1 MCNADGGD
9 CMPRVIK
16 HPEVRRAE
24 ILNEALRIFLERGYD
39 NASLNDVIVEAG
51 LSKGMFYHHFESKEA
66 LLVALFDRM
75 SEEAYEALSPI
86 LADDGLDPLKRLQS
100 VLNRSAELRLEQA
113 QATRAVLAALYK
125 PESAQLYDGMSR
137 AWMARLMPVLASI
150 IEQGVAAGTFETFD
164 PDGVAQMILE
174 QATGTKEL
182 ITQGLDARSAEER
195 DACAKRLE
203 TRLRLHGVVLSRAL
217 GLKDGSLT
225 VGKPEFAQR
234 FLELLN
240 PRTGKKGG
248 RKKRASKAKSRR

>member
-125 PESAQLYDGMSR
+125 PESAQLYDGM
-137 AWMARLMPVLASI
+137 
-150 IEQGVAAGTFETFD
+150 
-164 PDGVAQMILE
+164 
-174 QATGTKEL
+174 
-182 ITQGLDARSAEER
+182 
-195 DACAKRLE
+195 
-203 TRLRLHGVVLSRAL
+203 
-217 GLKDGSLT
+217 
-225 VGKPEFAQR
+225 
-234 FLELLN
+234 
-240 PRTGKKGG
+240 
-248 RKKRASKAKSRR
+248 